1 MSCAQDDVERIE
13 ETAAAAEP
21 FAESP
26 APSRHA
32 GADAGINRRASAR
45 APGPFD
51 GRRIGILE
59 TPIKI
64 FDLSVGGCFILSMH
78 EQQPGV
84 MMTLRIDLPDQ
95 PTITVTAQSLYSR
108 AEFGFAVLFVNV
120 DPGTRAKLEAAVQT
134 ALALSAPQ

>member
-1 MSCAQDDVERIE
+1 MSRTQDDVERVE
-13 ETAAAAEP
+13 ETARVAEQ
-21 FAESP
+21 P
-26 APSRHA
+26 AGSEAPNHQA
-32 GADAGINRRASAR
+32 GADGGINRRAFAR

-51 GRRIGILE
+51 GRRIGALE

-84 MMTLRIDLPDQ
+84 TMALRIDLPDQ
-95 PTITVTAQSLYSR
+95 PAITVTARSLYSR

-120 DPGTRAKLEAAVQT
+120 DTGTQANLEEAVQT
-134 ALALSAPQ
+134 ALARSTPQ

>member
-1 MSCAQDDVERIE
+1 MSRTQEDMERVD
-13 ETAAAAEP
+13 ETAPVAEQ
-21 FAESP
+21 SDRSV
-26 APSRHA
+26 APKDQA
-32 GADAGINRRASAR
+32 GADSAINRRASPR

-51 GRRIGILE
+51 GRRIGALE

-84 MMTLRIDLPDQ
+84 TMTLMIDLPDQ
-95 PTITVTAQSLYSR
+95 PPISVKAQSLYSR

-120 DPGTRAKLEAAVQT
+120 DAGTQAKLEEAVQT
-134 ALALSAPQ
+134 ALARLTPQ

>member
-1 MSCAQDDVERIE
+1 MSRTQDEVERVE
-13 ETAAAAEP
+13 EAAPVAEQ
-21 FAESP
+21 P
-26 APSRHA
+26 AGSSAPNDQA
-32 GADAGINRRASAR
+32 GADDGINRRAFPR

-51 GRRIGILE
+51 GRRIGALE

-84 MMTLRIDLPDQ
+84 AMALRIDLPDQ
-95 PTITVTAQSLYSR
+95 PAITVTAQSLYSR

-120 DPGTRAKLEAAVQT
+120 DAATQAKLEEAVQA
-134 ALALSAPQ
+134 ALARSTPQ